1 MILFKAKLTSFRDQ
15 VILDKNLVKPLWS
28 PIIDFD
34 NVMHLEESKVIGR
47 NKGGTL
53 AYSSSNEFSKIRI
66 SLEKSRKNMIYAEA
80 LKVKFSCPFNFK
92 NFPFDSNQCCL
103 TYGDLAYGTN
113 NVTLGTAKIFYDN
126 MTTEDGPIIVN
137 SLPFPFMVKITEKAT
152 FVKVD
157 KFNKKKYSRSGMC
170 MDLTRTSR
178 GRLDSGY
185 YYPMAAFALLSMIS
199 YLINP
204 DIVSH
209 AVYILKFYLSKL
221 INSFWFQKVP
231 GRMGMIVMLYLIST
245 NVYNSVDD
253 PTSKGFSYYI
263 EIWMI
268 GTQIPI
274 LLKVS

>member
-1 MILFKAKLTSFRDQ
+1 MGNNFKFKCTSCSVAFKSHDGMMNHLSTVHLTEAQRNGAG
-15 VILDKNLVKPLWS
+15 L
-28 PIIDFD
+28 
-34 NVMHLEESKVIGR
+34 SKYFSTNDV
-47 NKGGTL
+47 
-53 AYSSSNEFSKIRI
+53 SKIR
-66 SLEKSRKNMIYAEA
+66 KSRLKNMIYAEA

-152 FVKVD
+152 FEKRD
-157 KFNKKKYSRSGMC
+157 KFNKKKYSRSGIC

-209 AVYILKFYLSKL
+209 PVYILKFYLSKL
-221 INSFWFQKVP
+221 IYN
-231 GRMGMIVMLYLIST
+231 ISL
-245 NVYNSVDD
+245 NNIR
-253 PTSKGFSYYI
+253 GH
-263 EIWMI
+263 
-268 GTQIPI
+268 
-274 LLKVS
+274 